1 MFDHPVGIIIGVA
14 VVLIII
20 IYVSIYNSLRRLS
33 VKVEEGSSGIDVAL
47 EKRYDLLSEEIEA
60 VKKFLK
66 HEYDTYLAVTSVRSN
81 KELEEA
87 TLEEKKALS
96 KEAIQ
101 TIDETIKMQ
110 QEKMEQIKKQMEK
123 NRGIFGDKG
132 NNQAKKKAYD
142 QSSAEHQAN
151 VNQKINLLSSI
162 QHGLGGVGSAINALS
177 EQYPTLYSYV
187 SMDHFQRS
195 IFDAEEHLQAARRLY
210 NSNVSLYNQKIVM
223 FPFSIIAGI
232 HGMSKAAFY
241 EVDEK
246 KKDYKVNFD

>member
-1 MFDHPVGIIIGVA
+1 M
-14 VVLIII
+14 
-20 IYVSIYNSLRRLS
+20 
-33 VKVEEGSSGIDVAL
+33 
-47 EKRYDLLSEEIEA
+47 
-60 VKKFLK
+60 
-66 HEYDTYLAVTSVRSN
+66 
-81 KELEEA
+81 
-87 TLEEKKALS
+87 
-96 KEAIQ
+96 
-101 TIDETIKMQ
+101 
-110 QEKMEQIKKQMEK
+110 
-123 NRGIFGDKG
+123 
-132 NNQAKKKAYD
+132 
-142 QSSAEHQAN
+142 
-151 VNQKINLLSSI
+151 NQKINLLSSI

-246 KKDYKVNFD
+246 KKDYKVNFN